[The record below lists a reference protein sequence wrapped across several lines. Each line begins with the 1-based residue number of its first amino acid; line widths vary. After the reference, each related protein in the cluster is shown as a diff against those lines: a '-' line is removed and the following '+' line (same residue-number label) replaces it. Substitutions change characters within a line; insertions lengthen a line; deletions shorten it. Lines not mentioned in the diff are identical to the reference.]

1 MKESDNAADGIV
13 NENENAASFSEQEFA
28 NWCEANEIDYD
39 ENDMDEESLKD
50 FLRIKKRFVKTVKVK
65 RLVVDGT
72 MLIYT
77 VSKFSKA
84 AGTQLTISR
93 PDGGNIIAMD
103 GNKGAGQ
110 LQKFQGY
117 LASIAKTEKS
127 FIARLD
133 ISDYQFLADIG
144 ALFLVS

>member
-1 MKESDNAADGIV
+1 MKENDYTADGIV

-28 NWCEANEIDYD
+28 NWCEANEIDHD

-93 PDGGNIIAMD
+93 PDGANIIAMD

-144 ALFLVS
+144 TLFLVS